1 MYDVE
6 YAIVATRWVLAA
18 TNLGWCSKRGLLED
32 EWAEIRWGNVIDE
45 PPPKK
50 VGPQRFSKI
59 AGGELPLLMRGRGV
73 STTAMIG
80 KKQYLV
86 AALIPSEAGTVWP
99 ETPVIKA
106 VAEKAAEM
114 QRKRSAKSNPSLD
127 PALQKIR
134 VVRVRRASRQ
144 GSGWYVYLCVP
155 RVPDSP
161 KSKQKKNP
169 VLRSRF
175 KNLEF

>member
-1 MYDVE
+1 MYGVKYDV
-6 YAIVATRWVLAA
+6 VATC
-18 TNLGWCSKRGLLED
+18 LGWDLLRVEPD
-32 EWAEIRWGNVIDE
+32 RRRDG

-73 STTAMIG
+73 LTTATIG

-86 AALIPSEAGTVWP
+86 AALIPSDAGIVWP
-99 ETPVIKA
+99 EFPAIGA
-106 VAEKAAEM
+106 VAEKAVEM
-114 QRKRSAKSNPSLD
+114 QRKRGAKSAPPQD
-127 PALQKIR
+127 PAIQKIR

-144 GSGWYVYLCVP
+144 GPGWYVYLCVP